1 MTTGL
6 DTATFAADP
15 AVDPVVLL
23 VMFAAFLVGA
33 VGPFA
38 LCVLGSIREERA
50 MRRYA
55 AAASTAVVA
64 NPVDPGVVPAAAA
77 LNPVTTELDAMD
89 PANDDES
96 PADDTTERR
105 ALGS

>member
-1 MTTGL
+1 MTPSLETQTL
-6 DTATFAADP
+6 AIDP
-15 AVDPVVLL
+15 AVDPVVLV

-55 AAASTAVVA
+55 AAATTTVVG
-64 NPVDPGVVPAAAA
+64 NPVDPGVVPAAVTM
-77 LNPVTTELDAMD
+77 NPVTIELDAVD
-89 PANDDES
+89 PANDDG
-96 PADDTTERR
+96 PAEDTATRR
-105 ALGS
+105 ALGN